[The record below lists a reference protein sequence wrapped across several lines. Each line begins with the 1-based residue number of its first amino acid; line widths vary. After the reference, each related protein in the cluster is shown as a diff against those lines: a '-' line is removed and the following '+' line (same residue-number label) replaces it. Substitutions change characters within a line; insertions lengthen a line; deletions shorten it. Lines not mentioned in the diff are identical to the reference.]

1 MYSPDVQCSLE
12 VALWANDVQ
21 VNNEQRAGA
30 IVTEE
35 LVSSI
40 LSSVYRCPYL
50 VSATK
55 SVLNVFILYILCH
68 LRIASKTLSVFQ
80 RSEFEQFW
88 ASHVT
93 TPLEGRNSIVASF
106 CPQVFGLYVVKLSVC
121 LALIG
126 GVEVGGAA
134 RS

>member
-1 MYSPDVQCSLE
+1 MSLFGISNKY
-12 VALWANDVQ
+12 VF
-21 VNNEQRAGA
+21 
-30 IVTEE
+30 
-35 LVSSI
+35 
-40 LSSVYRCPYL
+40 
-50 VSATK
+50 
-55 SVLNVFILYILCH
+55 NVFILYILCH
-68 LRIASKTLSVFQ
+68 LRIVQVASKTLSVFQ

-106 CPQVFGLYVVKLSVC
+106 CPQVFGLYVVKLSIC

>member
-1 MYSPDVQCSLE
+1 MP
-12 VALWANDVQ
+12 
-21 VNNEQRAGA
+21 
-30 IVTEE
+30 
-35 LVSSI
+35 
-40 LSSVYRCPYL
+40 
-50 VSATK
+50 
-55 SVLNVFILYILCH
+55 
-68 LRIASKTLSVFQ
+68 LRDGFHSRKDSKTLSFSQ

-134 RS
+134 GSCDWQHDIY

>member
-1 MYSPDVQCSLE
+1 MRGC
-12 VALWANDVQ
+12 
-21 VNNEQRAGA
+21 A
-30 IVTEE
+30 IER
-35 LVSSI
+35 LI
-40 LSSVYRCPYL
+40 P
-50 VSATK
+50 
-55 SVLNVFILYILCH
+55 FYIEKIPFL
-68 LRIASKTLSVFQ
+68 Q

-126 GVEVGGAA
+126 GVEVGRAA
-134 RS
+134 KSCDW